1 MAQAPLGGRGG
12 SELPPPGSGT
22 ADWFLTA
29 AERGNR
35 ATQLDRRRRDG
46 QAWTVGNRVEA
57 LVHGAAYYPR
67 LLAALRD
74 LGPGD
79 LVGITDWR
87 GDTDEVLDG
96 EGTELGK
103 VLAEL
108 AGRGVQVRGLLWR
121 SHPDVAHFQ
130 EETNLHLGEVVNEA
144 GGEILL
150 DERVRGPGSQHQK
163 LVLIR
168 HPDREDEDVAFM
180 GGIDL
185 CHGRRDDERH
195 LGDPQ
200 AVPMDDRYGDH
211 PPWHDVQLEVRG
223 PAIGDLS
230 VTFRERWEDPTP
242 LDHRN
247 PWRARLTRRVG
258 QPRHPSPLP
267 PMLRDPAPAGPHA
280 VQVLRTYPAKRP
292 ALPFAPSGERSIAR
306 AYLKALWRARR
317 LIYLEDQY
325 LWSVDIAQ
333 ALADALRRSPGL
345 RLIAVVPRYPD
356 QDGRMTGPPNRIG
369 QQAALDAV
377 REAGGDR
384 VAVYDLENEHGTPIY
399 VHAKVCVIDD
409 VWAAVGSDNL
419 NRRSWT
425 HDAELSAAVLD
436 ETLDDREPRDP
447 AGLGDGARAFARR
460 LRLRLWREHLGRGP
474 DDDGDLLD
482 PVEGFEAWR
491 RAATALTAWHEGD
504 RHGPRPP
511 GHAVEHDPG
520 RVQPWAAWWAL
531 PVYKLLVD
539 PDGRPRR
546 LRRAGRF

>member
-12 SELPPPGSGT
+12 SEPPPHGSGT

-29 AERGNR
+29 GERGNR
-35 ATQLDRRRRDG
+35 ATQLDRRRGDG
-46 QAWTVGNRVEA
+46 RAWTEGNRVEP
-57 LVHGAAYYPR
+57 LVHGATYYPR
-67 LLAALRD
+67 LLAALRQLRD
-74 LGPGD
+74 GD
-79 LVGITDWR
+79 LVGISDWR
-87 GDTDEVLDG
+87 GDTDELLDG

-108 AGRGVQVRGLLWR
+108 AGRGVQIRGLLWR
-121 SHPDVAHFQ
+121 SHPSAAHFN
-130 EETNLHLGEVVNEA
+130 EEQNLHLGEVVNQA

-200 AVPMDDRYGDH
+200 AVPMDTRYGDR
-211 PPWHDVQLEVRG
+211 PPWHDVQLQVRG
-223 PAIGDLS
+223 PAVGDLS

-267 PMLRDPAPAGPHA
+267 PMLRDPGPAGPHA

-292 ALPFAPSGERSIAR
+292 PLPFAPSGERSIAR

-325 LWSVDIAQ
+325 LWSEDIAQ
-333 ALADALRRSPGL
+333 ALADALRRSPEL
-345 RLIAVVPRYPD
+345 RLVAVVPRYPD
-356 QDGRMTGPPNRIG
+356 EDGRLTGPPNRIG
-369 QQAALDAV
+369 QQAALDTV
-377 REAGGDR
+377 RAAGGDR
-384 VAVYDLENEHGTPIY
+384 VAVYDLENELATPIY

-425 HDAELSAAVLD
+425 HDSELSAAVLD
-436 ETLDDREPRDP
+436 DTRDERAPADP
-447 AGLGDGARAFARR
+447 AGLGDGARLFARE

-474 DDDGDLLD
+474 GEDDDLLD
-482 PVEGFEAWR
+482 PMTGFEAWR
-491 RAATALTAWHEGD
+491 QTARALTDWHNSG
-504 RHGPRPP
+504 RRGPRPP
-511 GHAVEHDPG
+511 GHATEHDPG
-520 RVQPWAAWWAL
+520 RVKAWAAWWAT

-546 LRRAGRF
+546 LRRSGRF

>member
-1 MAQAPLGGRGG
+1 MPEVQ
-12 SELPPPGSGT
+12 
-22 ADWFLTA
+22 DWFLTPS
-29 AERGNR
+29 ERGNR
-35 ATQLDRRRRDG
+35 ETRIDLRRGDG
-46 QAWTVGNRVEA
+46 QAWTKGNLVEA
-57 LVHGAAYYPR
+57 LVHGATYFDR
-67 LLAALRD
+67 LLAALRA
-74 LGPGD
+74 LSEGD
-79 LVGITDWR
+79 LVGIFDWR
-87 GDTDEVLDG
+87 GDTDERLDG
-96 EGTELGK
+96 EGTELGT
-103 VLAEL
+103 VLSEL
-108 AGRGVQVRGLLWR
+108 ATRGVQVRGLLWR
-121 SHPDVAHFQ
+121 SHPSLAHFQ
-130 EETNLHLGEVVNEA
+130 EEQNQHLGEVVNAA

-168 HPDREDEDVAFM
+168 HPGREDDDVAFM

-200 AVPMDDRYGDH
+200 PVPLDRRYGDH
-211 PPWHDVQLEVRG
+211 PPWHDVELEVRG
-223 PAIGDLS
+223 PAVGDLS

-258 QPRHPSPLP
+258 QPQHPSPLP
-267 PMLRDPAPAGPHA
+267 PMLRDPGPAPGPHA

-292 ALPFAPSGERSIAR
+292 PLPFAPLGERSIAR

-317 LIYLEDQY
+317 LVYLEDQY
-325 LWSVDIAQ
+325 LWSEDVAQ
-333 ALADALRRSPGL
+333 GLADALRRSPEL
-345 RLIAVVPRYPD
+345 RLVAVVPRYPD
-356 QDGRMTGPPNRIG
+356 QDGRLTGPPNRIG

-377 REAGGDR
+377 RAAGGDR
-384 VAVYDLENEHGTPIY
+384 VAVYDLENERGTPIY

-425 HDAELSAAVLD
+425 HDSELSAAVLD
-436 ETLDDREPRDP
+436 ETQDRREPADP
-447 AGLGDGARAFARR
+447 AGLGDGARLFARE

-474 DDDGDLLD
+474 GEDGDLLD

-491 RAATALTAWHEGD
+491 RGAGALTGWHESG
-504 RHGPRPP
+504 RRGPRPP
-511 GHAVEHDPG
+511 GQAREHDPG
-520 RVQPWAAWWAL
+520 RVQAWAAWWATPL
-531 PVYKLLVD
+531 YKSVVD

>member
-1 MAQAPLGGRGG
+1 MPEVQ
-12 SELPPPGSGT
+12 
-22 ADWFLTA
+22 DWFLTPS
-29 AERGNR
+29 ERGNR
-35 ATQLDRRRRDG
+35 ETRIDLRRGDG
-46 QAWTVGNRVEA
+46 QAWTKGNLVEA
-57 LVHGAAYYPR
+57 LVHGATYFDR
-67 LLAALRD
+67 LLAALRA
-74 LGPGD
+74 LSEGD
-79 LVGITDWR
+79 LVGIFDWR
-87 GDTDEVLDG
+87 GDTDERLDG
-96 EGTELGK
+96 EGTELGT
-103 VLAEL
+103 VLSEL
-108 AGRGVQVRGLLWR
+108 ATRGVQVRGLLWR
-121 SHPDVAHFQ
+121 SHPSLAHFQ
-130 EETNLHLGEVVNEA
+130 EEQNQHLGEVVNAA

-168 HPDREDEDVAFM
+168 HPGHEDDDVAFM

-200 AVPMDDRYGDH
+200 PVPLDRRYGDH

-223 PAIGDLS
+223 PAVGDLS

-247 PWRARLTRRVG
+247 PWRARLTRRAG
-258 QPRHPSPLP
+258 QPRRPSPLP
-267 PMLRDPAPAGPHA
+267 PMLRDPGPAPGPHA

-292 ALPFAPSGERSIAR
+292 PLPFAPLGERSIAR

-317 LIYLEDQY
+317 LVYLEDQY
-325 LWSVDIAQ
+325 LWSEDVAQ
-333 ALADALRRSPGL
+333 GLADALRRSPEL
-345 RLIAVVPRYPD
+345 RLVAVVPRYPD
-356 QDGRMTGPPNRIG
+356 QDGRLTGPPNRIG

-377 REAGGDR
+377 RAAGGDR
-384 VAVYDLENEHGTPIY
+384 VAVYDLENERGTPIY

-425 HDAELSAAVLD
+425 HDSELSAAVLD
-436 ETLDDREPRDP
+436 GTSDSREPADP
-447 AGLGDGARAFARR
+447 AGLGDGARVFARE

-474 DDDGDLLD
+474 GEDGDLLD

-491 RAATALTAWHEGD
+491 RTARALTGWHEAG
-504 RHGPRPP
+504 RRGPRPP
-511 GHAVEHDPG
+511 GQAREHDPG
-520 RVQPWAAWWAL
+520 RVQPWAAWWAAPL
-531 PVYKLLVD
+531 YKTVVD

>member
-1 MAQAPLGGRGG
+1 MPEVQ
-12 SELPPPGSGT
+12 
-22 ADWFLTA
+22 DWFLTPS
-29 AERGNR
+29 ERGNR
-35 ATQLDRRRRDG
+35 ETRIDLRRGDG
-46 QAWTVGNRVEA
+46 KAWTEGNRVEA
-57 LVHGAAYYPR
+57 LVHGATYFPR
-67 LLAALRD
+67 LLAALRA
-74 LGPGD
+74 LGDGD
-79 LVGITDWR
+79 LVGIFDWR
-87 GDTDEVLDG
+87 GDTDERLDG

-108 AGRGVQVRGLLWR
+108 ATRGVQVRGLLWR
-121 SHPDVAHFQ
+121 SHPSLAHFQ
-130 EETNLHLGEVVNEA
+130 EEQNQHLGEVVNAA

-168 HPDREDEDVAFM
+168 HPGREDDDVAFM

-185 CHGRRDDERH
+185 CHGRRDDEHH

-200 AVPMDDRYGDH
+200 PVPLDERYGDH
-211 PPWHDVQLEVRG
+211 PPWHDIQLEVRG
-223 PAIGDLS
+223 PAVGDLS

-247 PWRARLTRRVG
+247 PWRARRARRVG

-267 PMLRDPAPAGPHA
+267 PMLRDPGPAPGPHA

-292 ALPFAPSGERSIAR
+292 PLPFAPLGERSIAR

-317 LIYLEDQY
+317 LVYLEDQY
-325 LWSVDIAQ
+325 LWSEDIAQ
-333 ALADALRRSPGL
+333 GLADALRRSPEL
-345 RLIAVVPRYPD
+345 RLVAVVPRYPD
-356 QDGRMTGPPNRIG
+356 QDGRLTGPPNRIG

-377 REAGGDR
+377 RAAGGDR
-384 VAVYDLENEHGTPIY
+384 VAVYDLENERGTPIY
-399 VHAKVCVIDD
+399 VHAKVCVVDD

-425 HDAELSAAVLD
+425 HDSELSAAVLD
-436 ETLDDREPRDP
+436 ETQDRREPADP
-447 AGLGDGARAFARR
+447 AGLGDGARLFARE

-474 DDDGDLLD
+474 GEDGDLLD

-491 RAATALTAWHEGD
+491 RGAGALTGWHESG
-504 RHGPRPP
+504 RRGPRPP
-511 GHAVEHDPG
+511 GQAREHDPG
-520 RVQPWAAWWAL
+520 RVQAWAAWWATPL
-531 PVYKLLVD
+531 YKSVVD

>member
-1 MAQAPLGGRGG
+1 MPEVQ
-12 SELPPPGSGT
+12 
-22 ADWFLTA
+22 DWFLTA
-29 AERGNR
+29 FERGNR
-35 ATQLDRRRRDG
+35 ATEMDRRRGDDR
-46 QAWTVGNRVEA
+46 AWTEGNLVEA
-57 LVHGAAYYPR
+57 LVHGATYYRR
-67 LLAALRD
+67 LLAV
-74 LGPGD
+74 LGDCREGD
-79 LVGITDWR
+79 LVGLTDWR
-87 GDTDEVLDG
+87 GDTDERLDG
-96 EGTELGK
+96 EGTELGR
-103 VLAEL
+103 VLTEL
-108 AGRGVQVRGLLWR
+108 ARRGVQVRGLLWR
-121 SHPDVAHFQ
+121 SHPSLAHFN
-130 EETNLHLGEVVNEA
+130 EEQNLHLGDVVNEA

-163 LVLIR
+163 LVLVR
-168 HPDREDEDVAFM
+168 HPDREDGDVAFM

-185 CHGRRDDERH
+185 CHGRRDDEHH

-200 AVPMDDRYGDH
+200 SVPMDPRYGDR
-211 PPWHDVQLEVRG
+211 PPWHDVQLEIRG
-223 PAIGDLS
+223 PAVGDLS

-247 PWRARLTRRVG
+247 PWRARLTRRVD

-292 ALPFAPSGERSIAR
+292 RLPFAPAGERSIAR

-325 LWSVDIAQ
+325 LWSEDVAQ
-333 ALADALRRSPGL
+333 ALADALRRSPEL

-356 QDGRMTGPPNRIG
+356 QDGRLSGPPNRIG
-369 QQAALDAV
+369 QQAALDVV

-384 VAVYDLENEHGTPIY
+384 VAVYDLENRHGTPIY
-399 VHAKVCVIDD
+399 VHAKVCVMDD

-425 HDAELSAAVLD
+425 HDSELSAAVLD
-436 ETLDDREPRDP
+436 ETRDERAPRDP
-447 AGLGDGARAFARR
+447 AGLGDGARVFARE
-460 LRLRLWREHLGRGP
+460 LRLRLWREHLGRGAAG
-474 DDDGDLLD
+474 DGDLLD

-491 RAATALTAWHEGD
+491 RTAAALAAWHEGG
-504 RHGPRPP
+504 RQGPRPP

-520 RVQPWAAWWAL
+520 RVRPWAAWWAGPL
-531 PVYKLLVD
+531 YKLLID
-539 PDGRPRR
+539 PDGRPRP

>member
-1 MAQAPLGGRGG
+1 MAQALLGGRGG
-12 SELPPPGSGT
+12 SELPPDGWR
-22 ADWFLTA
+22 DNWFLTP

-35 ATQLDRRRRDG
+35 ATTLDRRRGNGRD
-46 QAWTVGNRVEA
+46 WTEGNLVEP
-57 LVHGAAYYPR
+57 LVHGASYFPR

-74 LGPGD
+74 LREGD
-79 LVGITDWR
+79 LVAIFDWR
-87 GDTDEVLDG
+87 GDTDQLLDD
-96 EGTELGK
+96 EGPELSK

-121 SHPDVAHFQ
+121 SHPSAAHFQ
-130 EETNLHLGEVVNEA
+130 EEQNLHLSEVVNEA

-168 HPDREDEDVAFM
+168 HPGREHDDVAFV

-200 AVPMDDRYGDH
+200 PAPMDPRYGEH
-211 PPWHDVQLEVRG
+211 PPWHDVQLEIRG
-223 PAIGDLS
+223 PAVGDLW

-258 QPRHPSPLP
+258 QPRQPSPLP
-267 PMLRDPAPAGPHA
+267 PMQRDPGPAGPHA

-292 ALPFAPSGERSIAR
+292 ALPFAPAGERSIAR

-317 LIYLEDQY
+317 LVYLEDQY
-325 LWSVDIAQ
+325 LWSREVAQ
-333 ALADALRRSPGL
+333 ALADALRRSPEL
-345 RLIAVVPRYPD
+345 RLLAVVPRYPD
-356 QDGRMTGPPNRIG
+356 QDGRLTGPPNRIG
-369 QQAALDAV
+369 QQAALDTV

-384 VAVYDLENEHGTPIY
+384 VAVYDLENLQGTPIY

-425 HDAELSAAVLD
+425 HDSELSAAVLD
-436 ETLDDREPRDP
+436 ETRDTREPRDP
-447 AGLGDGARAFARR
+447 AGLGDGARVFARQ

-474 DDDGDLLD
+474 DEDSDLLD
-482 PVEGFEAWR
+482 PVEGFDAWR
-491 RAATALTAWHEGD
+491 RAAAALRDWHRGD
-504 RHGPRPP
+504 RRGPRPP
-511 GHAVEHDPG
+511 GHLREHDPG
-520 RVQPWAAWWAL
+520 RVQPWAAWWAS
-531 PVYKLLVD
+531 PVYTLLVD

>member
-1 MAQAPLGGRGG
+1 MAQALLGGRGG
-12 SELPPPGSGT
+12 SELPPHGSNEK
-22 ADWFLTA
+22 WFLTA

-35 ATQLDRRRRDG
+35 ATTIDRRREGGR
-46 QAWTVGNRVEA
+46 AWTEGNRVEP
-57 LVHGAAYYPR
+57 LVHGATYYPR
-67 LLAALRD
+67 LLAALRN

-79 LVGITDWR
+79 LVGISDWR
-87 GDTDEVLDG
+87 GDTDELLDG
-96 EGTELGK
+96 EGTELGE
-103 VLAEL
+103 VLAGL

-121 SHPDVAHFQ
+121 SHPSVTHFN
-130 EETNLHLGEVVNEA
+130 EEQNRHLGEVVNDA

-163 LVLIR
+163 LVLVR
-168 HPDREDEDVAFM
+168 HPDREDDDVAFM

-200 AVPMDDRYGDH
+200 AVPMDERYGDH

-223 PAIGDLS
+223 PAVGDLS

-292 ALPFAPSGERSIAR
+292 PLPFAPSGERSIAR

-325 LWSVDIAQ
+325 LWSEDVAQ
-333 ALADALRRSPGL
+333 ALADALRRSPEL

-356 QDGRMTGPPNRIG
+356 QDGRMSGPPNRIG

-377 REAGGDR
+377 RKAGGDR
-384 VAVYDLENEHGTPIY
+384 VAVYDLENERGTPIY

-436 ETLDDREPRDP
+436 ETRDDREPRDP
-447 AGLGDGARAFARR
+447 AGLGDGARVFARR
-460 LRLRLWREHLGRGP
+460 LRLQLWREHLGRGA
-474 DDDGDLLD
+474 DDDSDLLD

-491 RAATALTAWHEGD
+491 RTASALAAWHEAG

-511 GHAVEHDPG
+511 GHAIEHDPG

-539 PDGRPRR
+539 PDGRPGR